1 MGSWGKNIK
10 LNLKGRE
17 ENEIINISAEIN
29 ELENKK
35 LIEKQ
40 KTKPEICSSER
51 PIKLISLQPDR
62 PQKRERKHTLLLSE
76 TQE

>member
-51 PIKLISLQPDR
+51 PIKLISL
-62 PQKRERKHTLLLSE
+62 
-76 TQE
+76 